1 MKCRAGPHS
10 SVSTKWFSVSVFQVD
25 GEGFENTL
33 DASSLDFKVPPVS
46 DFPGVTGPETR
57 RKCLLFLGGR
67 GRVFV

>member
-1 MKCRAGPHS
+1 MRCRAGTHS
-10 SVSTKWFSVSVFQVD
+10 SVSTKWFSVFVFQVD

-46 DFPGVTGPETR
+46 DLSGATGLEMQH
-57 RKCLLFLGGR
+57 KCLVFLGER